1 MVDAM
6 GGNCYRLRRTGSARR
21 LVLSVAM
28 VAAAVALLVVP
39 AATPALG
46 RVTPRTAV
54 PWRAT
59 QLPVPTGS
67 LSDLAAYAGPVSCP
81 KVGGCVVLG
90 EYPTPSGANEDL
102 IDTEVSGVWSAVPA
116 PLPRGGTEAANIGPF
131 TLACTGVGDCVG
143 TSMYETST
151 SVVPDLLEEIGGVW
165 SAVAM
170 PLPGD
175 ASRYRFPT
183 ITSTACLMRWA
194 CVIVGDYVTTS
205 GLSEGFVVT
214 QKGRAL
220 LTAASPTPG
229 ATNHGSALSGV
240 SCSAA
245 TSCVAVGYY
254 ISAARNRQ
262 PLAVSDTAGKLVA
275 SVLPQPKDAGRNP
288 LAELQAV
295 SCARSAA
302 CVALGSYANAA
313 GERFGV
319 IDTDSKGRWSTS
331 KMLLPSGARVANP
344 SPQVAAVACKLGNY
358 CLAVGRYVDWLG
370 EPEGLA
376 LREQAGRWSASMLPG
391 TLDTGVVMR
400 SVSCVSDTS
409 CAAVGQYQVTGGQVG
424 YLLSVSGSTLSG
436 SVTPAP
442 VNASTTPDETLGFIA
457 CPWVAT
463 CVASGTY
470 EPPGSAET
478 QLPFVVSN

>member
-1 MVDAM
+1 M
-6 GGNCYRLRRTGSARR
+6 GGSCFGTGGTGSGRR
-21 LVLSVAM
+21 LVVSLAVA
-28 VAAAVALLVVP
+28 VAAVTAFVLP
-39 AATPALG
+39 AAVPALG
-46 RVTPRTAV
+46 RVLPRPTA

-67 LSDLAAYAGPVSCP
+67 LKDGAAYAGPVSCP

-90 EYPTPSGANEDL
+90 EYPTPSGSNEDL
-102 IDTEVSGVWSAVPA
+102 IDTEASGVWSAMAA
-116 PLPRGGTEAANIGPF
+116 PLPRGGTEAANVGPF

-143 TSMYETST
+143 TSIYETTT
-151 SVVPDLLEEIGGVW
+151 SVAPDLLEEVGGIW

-170 PLPGD
+170 PLPAN

-194 CVIVGDYVTTS
+194 CVVVGDYVTTS

-214 QKGRAL
+214 QKGRAVL
-220 LTAASPTPG
+220 VAETPTPG
-229 ATNHGSALSGV
+229 AVNHGSALSGV

-262 PLAVSDTAGKLVA
+262 PLAVSDAAGTLVA
-275 SVLPQPKDAGRNP
+275 STLPQPKDAARNP

-302 CVALGSYANAA
+302 CVALGSYANA
-313 GERFGV
+313 GGDRFGV
-319 IDTDSKGRWSTS
+319 VDTDSKGRWTTS
-331 KMLLPSGARVANP
+331 KMLWPSGARAASP

-358 CLAVGRYVDWLG
+358 CLAVGRYIDSSG
-370 EPEGLA
+370 KPQGLA

-409 CAAVGQYQVTGGQVG
+409 CAAVGQYPITGGQVG
-424 YLLSVSGSTLSG
+424 YLLSLSGSTLSG
-436 SVTPAP
+436 SVAPAP
-442 VNASTTPDETLGFIA
+442 VNASATPDETLGSIA